1 MGIVAEDIAAVG
13 GAPGGAAKAW
23 AERRVYPAAEAAKFF
38 GKSVRWVVRR
48 VQAGELE
55 GFKLPQLVVSGQSM
69 NRFLAKR
76 RV

>member
-1 MGIVAEDIAAVG
+1 MDIAAG
-13 GAPGGAAKAW
+13 EQTAGAAKAW
-23 AERRVYPAAEAAKFF
+23 AERRVYPAAEAARFF
-38 GKSVRWVVRR
+38 GRSVRWVVRR
-48 VQAGELE
+48 VQAGDLE